1 MDDLSA
7 VFFGTTAGLSDS
19 SVRDT
24 SMRVP
29 RLGLKSERTIRW
41 DEIEQSI
48 PDRFEDVVRRYP
60 DHCAVK
66 AGVKAFTYDELNRA
80 ANRIAHAIIAHRGES
95 SEPIALLFENG
106 FEGIA
111 AFFGALKARKSAVT
125 LAPSSP
131 PKRLI
136 QILDDS
142 QTRAIVTCTRH
153 IELARTFQSQTR
165 TVLNI
170 DDAPAVSVD
179 NPRLP
184 ISPDDLAALLY
195 TSGST
200 GTPKGVI
207 RAHRNFL
214 HLSAVYTSARDFTVN
229 DKSSLVHSM
238 SFGSAYSDVLPALL
252 NGATL
257 LPFDLK
263 TESMHRFAAWLHEEQ
278 VTICH
283 LPPLAFR
290 PLASCLTG
298 QNPLPHL
305 RLLCLSGA
313 PVTRL
318 DFDLYRQHFG
328 PSTLLAIVM
337 GATEAC
343 TLASV
348 TVDQHFT
355 FPEEGTPIGRPHEG
369 RTILLVDEQRREVG
383 PGEVGEIAVKGRN
396 LSLGYWRRP
405 DLTREKFL
413 VDPAGGDERIFLTG
427 DLGRRRPDGLFVHLG
442 RKDSLV
448 KIRGYRVE
456 LGEVEKALAAYRDV
470 REAAVVAW
478 DRAPGEKSIAAYV
491 VPQPG
496 TAPSV
501 QGLQDW
507 LKNAVPDYMVP
518 SSFVFLA
525 SLPLVNGKLDRRALP
540 PPNHQRPALSSEYA
554 AARSALE
561 SQLVTVWETV
571 LGAVPVGIHDDFFAL
586 GGHSLLGAGMIARVH
601 DTLGADLPLRALF
614 EAPTIA
620 EFAKRIEA
628 REESRTD
635 RKSHIGNAAY
645 LFELQAGDDRPPV
658 FLFPGGGGGEPEFFI
673 YARLARSVG
682 RDYPFYG
689 LRARGADGFTPP
701 HRSVAVMAADYLA
714 EMRMLQPHGPYFLV
728 GECFGGIVAY
738 EVATQLQSEGEQVA
752 VLVLMDTQRP
762 TGRIYW
768 RFRAMRAF
776 GPLAGALFDDTFA
789 RHWKTLCTLPYRR
802 WIPYLGKHAAGAA
815 RYLPSVWARPESVRN
830 RAQAIL
836 ESEITG
842 GNRQRVIEA
851 RHCYRLTLRRHRP
864 QPYAGPIE
872 LFVNEEYHQRD
883 DPSLG
888 WATVAR
894 GDVHIRKVPGNH
906 DSYLRELIQLTAE
919 ELRACLEDAYRR
931 TPQAHSR
938 ASGLVTADATVERVS

>member
-7 VFFGTTAGLSDS
+7 VFLRTPAGLSRSDMGE
-19 SVRDT
+19 T

-29 RLGLKSERTIRW
+29 RLARKNERTIAW

-48 PDRFEDVVRRYP
+48 PDRFEEIVRQYP
-60 DHCAVK
+60 DRCAVK
-66 AGVKAFTYDELNRA
+66 AGVKAFSYDELNRA
-80 ANRIAHAIIAHRGES
+80 ANRIAHAIIAQRGEHN
-95 SEPIALLFENG
+95 EPIALLFENG

-111 AFFGALKARKSAVT
+111 AFFGALKARKCAV
-125 LAPSSP
+125 LLDPSSP
-131 PKRLI
+131 PRRLS

-142 QTRAIVTCTRH
+142 QTHAIVTCTRH
-153 IELARTFQSQTR
+153 IELARMFHSQTR
-165 TVLNI
+165 AVLNI
-170 DDAPAVSVD
+170 DDATTLSVG
-179 NPRLP
+179 NPDLP
-184 ISPDDLAALLY
+184 VSPDDLAALLY

-214 HLSAVYTSARDFTVN
+214 HLWAVYTSAREFTVN
-229 DKSSLVHSM
+229 DRSSLVHSM

-252 NGATL
+252 NGAML

-263 TESMHRFAAWLHEEQ
+263 AESMHRFAAWLHEEQ
-278 VTICH
+278 VTVCH

-290 PLASCLTG
+290 PLASCLNG

-318 DFDLYRQHFG
+318 DFDLYRQHF
-328 PSTLLAIVM
+328 PSSTLLAIVM

-343 TLASV
+343 TLACAV
-348 TVDQHFT
+348 VDHHFT
-355 FPEEGTPIGRPHEG
+355 FPQEGTPIGRPHEG
-369 RTILLVDEQRREVG
+369 RTILLVDEQRCEVG

-405 DLTREKFL
+405 DLTRERFL
-413 VDPAGGDERIFLTG
+413 ADPAGGDERIFFTG
-427 DLGRRRPDGLFVHLG
+427 DLGRRLPDGSFVHLG
-442 RKDSLV
+442 RKDALV

-456 LGEVEKALAAYRDV
+456 LAEVERALAAHRDL

-478 DRAPGEKSIAAYV
+478 DRAPGEKFIAAYV
-491 VPQPG
+491 VPQPD

-501 QGLQDW
+501 QALQEW

-540 PPNHQRPALSSEYA
+540 PPNHQRPALSSEYV
-554 AARSALE
+554 AARTPLE
-561 SQLVTVWETV
+561 SQLVTLWETL
-571 LGAVPVGIHDDFFAL
+571 LGTASIGIHDDFFAL
-586 GGHSLLGAGMIARVH
+586 GGHSLLGAGMIAQVH
-601 DTLGADLPLRALF
+601 DTLGTDLPLRALF

-620 EFAKRIEA
+620 QFARSIEA
-628 REESRTD
+628 REESRTY
-635 RKSHIGNAAY
+635 RRSHIGNAEY
-645 LFELQAGDDRPPV
+645 LFELQAGGDRLPV
-658 FLFPGGGGGEPEFFI
+658 FFFPGGGGGEPEFFV

-682 RDYPFYG
+682 SEYPFYG

-701 HRSVAVMAADYLA
+701 HRSVATMAADYLA

-738 EVATQLQSEGEQVA
+738 EVASRLQSSGEQVA

-762 TGRIYW
+762 TGQIYW
-768 RFRAMRAF
+768 RYRATRAF
-776 GPLAGALFDDTFA
+776 GALGGAFFDGTFP
-789 RHWKTLCTLPYRR
+789 RHWKTLCNLPYAK
-802 WIPYLGKHAAGAA
+802 WIPYLGKHAAEAA
-815 RYLPSVWARPESVRN
+815 RYLPSVWARPESVRS
-830 RAQAIL
+830 RAQAVI
-836 ESEITG
+836 ESDTTRG
-842 GNRQRVIEA
+842 TRQRVMDA
-851 RHCYRLTLRRHRP
+851 RHRYRLTLRGHRP
-864 QPYAGPIE
+864 QPYDGPIE
-872 LFVNEEYHQRD
+872 LLVNEQYHQRE

-888 WATVAR
+888 WDRLGR
-894 GDVHIRKVPGNH
+894 GGVHIHKVPGNH
-906 DSYLRELIQLTAE
+906 DSYLRELVQATAE
-919 ELRACLEDAYRR
+919 ELRACLDDAFRR
-931 TPQAHSR
+931 TPKAPGR
-938 ASGLVTADATVERVS
+938 LATAGAAVERLS